1 MSESLQLV
9 TFRIG
14 NEEFAIDIKKVREIN
29 RMIDITQIPNAPP
42 FVKGMVNLRGKII
55 PVVSLRKKLGFDEI
69 ECGNATRIMVAEI
82 ENQILGFIVD
92 SVSEVLRIQNAD
104 VEAAP
109 SIGGGDTPY
118 IEGVL
123 NLPSRILILL
133 DLTKLFNEDTRVAA

>member
-1 MSESLQLV
+1 
-9 TFRIG
+9 
-14 NEEFAIDIKKVREIN
+14 
-29 RMIDITQIPNAPP
+29 
-42 FVKGMVNLRGKII
+42 MVNLRGKII